1 MRGWMMAAGGLV
13 LLGAALGIAG
23 AAVAQDVVADRRA
36 GLRGLGQTME
46 AVAQTVQSRGDTR
59 ALVPRI
65 EAMSAFVQTLP
76 NLVPAASLTP
86 PQPQGTQP
94 GQTRALA
101 AIEAD
106 RAGFQTRATNMVAAL
121 ATLKTAAESGTIS
134 PDLLRATG
142 GTCGACHQQ
151 FRAR

>member
-1 MRGWMMAAGGLV
+1 MRGWMMAAG
-13 LLGAALGIAG
+13 ALAVFGIASG
-23 AAVAQDVVADRRA
+23 AMAQDVVADRRA
-36 GLRGLGQTME
+36 GLRVLGQTME

-65 EAMSAFVQTLP
+65 EAMSAFLQTLP
-76 NLVPAASLTP
+76 DLVPTASLTP

-106 RAGFQTRATNMVAAL
+106 RAGFQTRTTNMIAAL
-121 ATLKTAAESGTIS
+121 VTLRTAAESGSIS
-134 PDLLRATG
+134 ADLLRSTG

>member
-1 MRGWMMAAGGLV
+1 MRGWMMAAGAVAV
-13 LLGAALGIAG
+13 LGMAG

-36 GLRGLGQTME
+36 GLRGMGQTME
-46 AVAQTVQSRGDTR
+46 AVAATVQSRGDTR

-76 NLVPAASLTP
+76 NLVPTASLTP

-101 AIEAD
+101 AIDAD
-106 RAGFQTRATNMVAAL
+106 RAGFQTRTDAMLTAL
-121 ATLKTAAESGTIS
+121 ASLKTAAEAGSIS
-134 PDLLRATG
+134 PDLLRSTG

>member
-1 MRGWMMAAGGLV
+1 MRVWLT
-13 LLGAALGIAG
+13 
-23 AAVAQDVVADRRA
+23 AAVALVSLGITGAAMSQDVVAERRA
-36 GLRGLGQTME
+36 GLRGLGQGME
-46 AVAQTVQSRGDTR
+46 AVAQAVQSRGDTR

-65 EAMSAFVQTLP
+65 EAMSAFIATLP
-76 NLVPAASLTP
+76 TLVPTASLTP

-106 RAGFQTRATNMVAAL
+106 RAGFQTRATNMVAAF

-134 PDLLRATG
+134 ADLLRSTG

>member
-1 MRGWMMAAGGLV
+1 MRGWMMAAGAV
-13 LLGAALGIAG
+13 LALGSAG
-23 AAVAQDVVADRRA
+23 AAMAQDAVADRRA
-36 GLRGLGQTME
+36 GLRMTGQTME
-46 AVAQTVQSRGDTR
+46 AVAAAVQSRGDTR

-65 EAMSAFVQTLP
+65 EAMSAFMQTLP
-76 NLVPAASLTP
+76 SLVPTASLTP

-106 RAGFQTRATNMVAAL
+106 RAGFQTRTTAMLASFAA
-121 ATLKTAAESGTIS
+121 LKTAAESGTIS
-134 PDLLRATG
+134 PDLLRSTG

-151 FRAR
+151 YRAR

>member
-1 MRGWMMAAGGLV
+1 MRGWMMAAGTVAV
-13 LLGAALGIAG
+13 LGMAG
-23 AAVAQDVVADRRA
+23 TAVAQDVVAERRA
-36 GLRGLGQTME
+36 GLRGMGQTME
-46 AVAQTVQSRGDTR
+46 AVAATVQSRGDTR

-65 EAMSAFVQTLP
+65 DAMAAFVQTLP
-76 NLVPAASLTP
+76 NLVPTASLTP

-106 RAGFQTRATNMVAAL
+106 RAGFQTRTTAMLAAFD
-121 ATLKTAAESGTIS
+121 TLKTAAESGTIS
-134 PDLLRATG
+134 PDLLRSTG